1 MSDVQEA
8 IEELVN
14 AQVDSRIEDAI
25 YESSEIQDLKYRL
38 DDVEDKMIGDFAD
51 QIINKVII
59 RLMQNVLNSNEN
71 LGHVIVKQDYLDE
84 LVRIRD
90 KKGEGE

>member
-38 DDVEDKMIGDFAD
+38 DDVEDKMNGDFAD

>member
-25 YESSEIQDLKYRL
+25 YESSELQDLKYRL
-38 DDVEDKMIGDFAD
+38 DDVEDKMNGDFAD

-90 KKGEGE
+90 KKGEEK

>member
-1 MSDVQEA
+1 M
-8 IEELVN
+8 
-14 AQVDSRIEDAI
+14 
-25 YESSEIQDLKYRL
+25 
-38 DDVEDKMIGDFAD
+38 DDVEDKMNGDFAD
-51 QIINKVII
+51 QIIDKVII

>member
-25 YESSEIQDLKYRL
+25 YESSELQDLKYRL
-38 DDVEDKMIGDFAD
+38 DDMEDKMNGDFAD

-90 KKGEGE
+90 KKGEEK

>member
-25 YESSEIQDLKYRL
+25 YEIAELQDLKYRL
-38 DDVEDKMIGDFAD
+38 DDVEDKMNGDFAD

-90 KKGEGE
+90 KKGEEK